1 MTIPFLIVLNHF
13 FADFLCQTDKMAVN
27 KSKSIKWLT
36 IHACTYIIAM
46 CPMGLCLDHS
56 TYGHFI
62 GWGWGVGSSWLAMNL
77 ILHWI
82 TDFFTSKLTSYL
94 YLRGESD
101 PTGTFM
107 GGSFRHWF
115 FSVIGADQVIHAGCL
130 FFTYQ
135 WLSA

>member
-1 MTIPFLIVLNHF
+1 MTTSFLIALNHF

-46 CPMGLCLDHS
+46 CPMGLYLDHS

-62 GWGWGVGSSWLAMNL
+62 GWGWGVGSSWLAINL

-82 TDFFTSKLTSYL
+82 TDFFTSKWTGYL
-94 YLRGESD
+94 YKKHLAD
-101 PTGTFM
+101 PKAEWMFQPYV
-107 GGSFRHWF
+107 HWF
-115 FSVIGADQVIHAGCL
+115 FCVIGFDQTIHFACL

-135 WLSA
+135 WLSV